1 MQRVVVNY
9 FYFLHTLQ
17 NLSKFEIK
25 QVKDNSLLSDVKWF
39 VTVFIKNIIVFLQ
52 RIGVMRRYETSIKEL
67 MIARNN
73 YEQTSKEAP
82 VFLSNWDS
90 DFESIKMPALDF
102 NDLTNRAIQK
112 YYFWTDE
119 ENYKTNIIEY
129 FKKTFSND
137 ILPESFTIASNGT
150 SSLMVTMYALKE
162 KGVQKVLIFT
172 PMYFSILNLLDEMDF
187 EVVEYNLSYENS
199 FEIDFENL
207 ERVIQTNN
215 IEAIIINNPIFG
227 TGIELKIDEIKN
239 IASIS
244 NKYNIWFLMDYIY
257 GGLLWN
263 IDNKHNYIF
272 NYPIYEAVRL
282 ANKHI
287 FIESISKR
295 IFFNG
300 IKIALIFSQPDFMRR
315 ILRLSIFMVGSMALH
330 QVEITKKIYSVE
342 NQDQIIQKIQET
354 AEESKRKFELLKS
367 VLKDSPCILS
377 ESMSGYFSL
386 ITIPKAEKE
395 NDLIFAQNI
404 LKRKGV
410 LTIPH
415 SRYLLRTPA
424 SYSFRINLLINKN
437 ELITGITKIKNLE

>member
-1 MQRVVVNY
+1 MEG
-9 FYFLHTLQ
+9 FSLL
-17 NLSKFEIK
+17 
-25 QVKDNSLLSDVKWF
+25 KDNSQLSDIKWF
-39 VTVFIKNIIVFLQ
+39 VTLFMKNILVFLQ
-52 RIGVMRRYETSIKEL
+52 RMAEMRRYETSIKEL

-73 YEQTSKEAP
+73 YEKTLKEAP
-82 VFLSNWDS
+82 VFLSDWDS
-90 DFESIKMPALDF
+90 DFESIKMPNLDF
-102 NDLTNRAIQK
+102 NDLTSRAIQK

-150 SSLMVTMYALKE
+150 SSLMVTMSALKE

-172 PMYFSILNLLDEMDF
+172 PMYFSTLNLLDEMDF

-207 ERVIQTNN
+207 ERIIQTNN

-239 IASIS
+239 IASIC
-244 NKYNIWFLMDYIY
+244 NKYNMWFLMDYIY
-257 GGLLWN
+257 GGLLWD

-272 NYPIYEAVRL
+272 NYPVYEAVRL

-300 IKIALIFSQPDFMRR
+300 IKIALIFSQPHFMRR
-315 ILRLSIFMVGSMALH
+315 ILRLSIFMVGSMALQ
-330 QVEITKKIYSVE
+330 QVEITKKIYSEE
-342 NQDQIIQKIQET
+342 NQDQIIQKIHET
-354 AEESKRKFELLKS
+354 AEESKRNFELIKS

-386 ITIPKAEKE
+386 VTIPKAEKE
-395 NDLIFAQNI
+395 DDLIFAQNI
-404 LKRKGV
+404 LKREGV

-415 SRYLLRTPA
+415 SRYLLRTSA

-437 ELITGITKIKNLE
+437 ELITGMTKIKNLE